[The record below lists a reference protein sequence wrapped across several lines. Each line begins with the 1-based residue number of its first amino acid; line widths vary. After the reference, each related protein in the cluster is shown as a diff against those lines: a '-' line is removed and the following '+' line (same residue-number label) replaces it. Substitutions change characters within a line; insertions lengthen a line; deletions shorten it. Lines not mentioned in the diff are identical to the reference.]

1 MTIKIDS
8 DPQITALNKSR
19 KANRTQALE
28 QPEEIQNT
36 DRVQLSASVQQTE
49 DTARA
54 QRVQDLKSQV
64 ENGTYN
70 PDMREVA
77 AGLIKF
83 LVQGK

>member
-8 DPQITALNKSR
+8 DPQITALNKTR
-19 KANRTQALE
+19 KTHRTQAVE

-36 DRVQLSASVQQTE
+36 DRVQLSAPVDQTE

-54 QRVQDLKSQV
+54 QRVQELKSQV

-83 LVQGK
+83 LAQGK